1 MTKQVSGTIMLH
13 LEDGSKRF
21 LVHEI
26 GKDKEFARTDTKA
39 ENTVLASFLNF
50 LKATLHINV
59 NDIRLVELTN
69 TQSHGDNLPLYVF
82 EMASEVASEVA
93 TELPDGFA
101 WESPE
106 SVRKILGT
114 IEIEGVPLFE

>member
-21 LVHEI
+21 LVHET
-26 GKDKEFARTDTKA
+26 GKDKEFARADTKA

-50 LKATLHINV
+50 LKASLHIDV
-59 NDIRLVELTN
+59 NNIRLVELTN
-69 TQSHGDNLPLYVF
+69 TQSHGMILPLYVF
-82 EMASEVASEVA
+82 EMASTEV
-93 TELPDGFA
+93 TELPEGFA

>member
-1 MTKQVSGTIMLH
+1 M
-13 LEDGSKRF
+13 
-21 LVHEI
+21 
-26 GKDKEFARTDTKA
+26 
-39 ENTVLASFLNF
+39 
-50 LKATLHINV
+50 
-59 NDIRLVELTN
+59 VELTN

-82 EMASEVASEVA
+82 EMASEVA

>member
-82 EMASEVASEVA
+82 EMSLKWLVKWLVKWLQSC
-93 TELPDGFA
+93 LMDL
-101 WESPE
+101 
-106 SVRKILGT
+106 LGKAQKA
-114 IEIEGVPLFE
+114 

>member
-50 LKATLHINV
+50 
-59 NDIRLVELTN
+59 
-69 TQSHGDNLPLYVF
+69 
-82 EMASEVASEVA
+82 
-93 TELPDGFA
+93 
-101 WESPE
+101 
-106 SVRKILGT
+106 
-114 IEIEGVPLFE
+114 

>member
-26 GKDKEFARTDTKA
+26 GNEREFARTDTKA

-50 LKATLHINV
+50 LKSTLHIDV

-69 TQSHGDNLPLYVF
+69 TQTQGNNLPLYVF
-82 EMASEVASEVA
+82 EMVSSEM
-93 TELPDGFA
+93 TELPKGFA
-101 WESPE
+101 WETPE

>member
-1 MTKQVSGTIMLH
+1 MKIVTKQVSGTIMLH

-26 GKDKEFARTDTKA
+26 GNEKEFARTDTKA

-50 LKATLHINV
+50 LKATLHIDVTN
-59 NDIRLVELTN
+59 IRLVELTN

-82 EMASEVASEVA
+82 EMASEEV
-93 TELPDGFA
+93 TTLPNGFV
-101 WESPE
+101 WETPDSL
-106 SVRKILGT
+106 RKILGT

>member
-1 MTKQVSGTIMLH
+1 MVTKQVSGTIMLH

-21 LVHEI
+21 LVHKI
-26 GKDKEFARTDTKA
+26 GKEKEFARTDTKA

-59 NDIRLVELTN
+59 NNIRLVELTN
-69 TQSHGDNLPLYVF
+69 TQSHGASLPLYVF
-82 EMASEVASEVA
+82 EMTSEEA
-93 TELPDGFA
+93 TELPEGFA
-101 WESPE
+101 WESPD

>member
-1 MTKQVSGTIMLH
+1 MKIVTKQVSGTIMLH

-26 GKDKEFARTDTKA
+26 GNEREFARTDTKA

-50 LKATLHINV
+50 LKSTLHIDV

-69 TQSHGDNLPLYVF
+69 TQTQGNNLPLYVF
-82 EMASEVASEVA
+82 EMVSSEM
-93 TELPDGFA
+93 TELPKGFA
-101 WESPE
+101 WETPE